1 MRSYETEQK
10 KLLIALFRA
19 NPDRFYTVDEVA
31 EIISGDSDDRSCG
44 KSTVY
49 RLVSRLCDEGVVVKH
64 AREGSRKFYYQ
75 YVKGRECSDHLHLQ
89 CESCGRIIHLDDK
102 VSTQVL
108 REILICNGFSIDG
121 ARTLMA
127 GVCAECRSAGGAS

>member
-19 NPDRFYTVDEVA
+19 DPDRFYTVDEVA
-31 EIISGDSDDRSCG
+31 EILRGDSDDVTCG

-49 RLVSRLCDEGVVVKH
+49 RLVSRLCDEGIVVKH

-89 CESCGRIIHLDDK
+89 CESCGRIIHLDGET
-102 VSTQVL
+102 STHVL
-108 REILICNGFSIDG
+108 AEILGCNGFSIDG
-121 ARTLMA
+121 ARTLMP
-127 GVCAECRSAGGAS
+127 GVCADCRKTGGAL